1 MTNAP
6 QVETLRA
13 LVAHLRGVG
22 LPQSPTV
29 RAAIIGTIRR
39 EEIADATLVTIV
51 PGVPKSER
59 IARGRVGVSD
69 VFDVAIQRAVQT
81 ATDAKGAVQDL
92 DWGCVTAMM
101 GLQRAVMLALY
112 AFPGMLT
119 VEGVNAGAPEHA
131 VQGVWTGVFRVTI
144 QGATESLP

>member
-1 MTNAP
+1 MTIVP

-13 LVAHLRGVG
+13 LVAYLRGVG

-29 RAAIIGTIRR
+29 RAAIIHAVRR
-39 EEIADATLVTIV
+39 DEIADATVLTIV

-59 IARGRVGVSD
+59 SSRGRVSVSD
-69 VFDVAIQRAVQT
+69 AFDVAIQRAVPT
-81 ATDAKGAVQDL
+81 ATETKGAVQDL

-144 QGATESLP
+144 QGATEALP